1 MASFRVNGVE
11 GLDLTYERK
20 AQLSDDDLLRIIRA
34 GAEVM
39 RERLREKAA
48 LEKVS
53 RALKEDLA
61 DSFKLFERKES
72 GNPFILVSPAGKHR
86 PNGRGIRE
94 RKSDPKRKGKT
105 NAAVAFV
112 LEYGSPRHN
121 ATHFMEEC
129 VEASTPEVIAAMEA
143 EFSKL
148 MDERGL

>member
-39 RERLREKAA
+39 RERLREKVLAVCT
-48 LEKVS
+48 EYS
-53 RALKEDLA
+53 GDLA
-61 DSFKLFERKES
+61 DSFKLFVRKES

>member
-39 RERLREKAA
+39 RERLREKVLA
-48 LEKVS
+48 VFTQHS
-53 RALKEDLA
+53 GDLA

-86 PNGRGIRE
+86 PNGRGIRD
-94 RKSDPKRKGKT
+94 RKSDPKRKGKM
-105 NAAVAFV
+105 NAEVAFV

>member
-39 RERLREKAA
+39 RERLREKVLA
-48 LEKVS
+48 VFTQHS
-53 RALKEDLA
+53 GDLS

-86 PNGRGIRE
+86 PNGRGIRD

-105 NAAVAFV
+105 NAEVAFV

>member
-39 RERLREKAA
+39 RERLREKVLA
-48 LEKVS
+48 VFTQHS
-53 RALKEDLA
+53 GDLA
-61 DSFKLFERKES
+61 DSFKLFELKES

>member
-34 GAEVM
+34 G
-39 RERLREKAA
+39 
-48 LEKVS
+48 
-53 RALKEDLA
+53 DLA

-86 PNGRGIRE
+86 PNGRGIRD

-105 NAAVAFV
+105 NAEVAFV

>member
-1 MASFRVNGVE
+1 MLAARRWVEQPASKRGPAYWK
-11 GLDLTYERK
+11 GRALRK
-20 AQLSDDDLLRIIRA
+20 GRTRWQCGSQLRIR
-34 GAEVM
+34 
-39 RERLREKAA
+39 
-48 LEKVS
+48 
-53 RALKEDLA
+53 D
-61 DSFKLFERKES
+61 
-72 GNPFILVSPAGKHR
+72 
-86 PNGRGIRE
+86 

-105 NAAVAFV
+105 NAEVAFV

>member
-39 RERLREKAA
+39 RERLREKVLA
-48 LEKVS
+48 VFTQHS
-53 RALKEDLA
+53 GDLA

-86 PNGRGIRE
+86 PNGRGIRD

-105 NAAVAFV
+105 NAEVAFV
-112 LEYGSPRHN
+112 LEYDSPRHN

>member
-39 RERLREKAA
+39 RERLREKVLA
-48 LEKVS
+48 VFTQHS
-53 RALKEDLA
+53 GDLA

-72 GNPFILVSPAGKHR
+72 GNPFILVIPAGKHR
-86 PNGRGIRE
+86 PNGRGIRD

-105 NAAVAFV
+105 NAEVAFV

>member
-39 RERLREKAA
+39 RERLREKVLA
-48 LEKVS
+48 VFTQPS
-53 RALKEDLA
+53 GDLA

-86 PNGRGIRE
+86 PNGRGIRD

-105 NAAVAFV
+105 NAEVAFV

>member
-39 RERLREKAA
+39 RERLREKILAVFA
-48 LEKVS
+48 QHS
-53 RALKEDLA
+53 GDLA

-86 PNGRGIRE
+86 PNGRGIRD

-105 NAAVAFV
+105 NAEVAFV

-129 VEASTPEVIAAMEA
+129 VEASTPEVISAMEA

>member
-39 RERLREKAA
+39 RERLREKVLA
-48 LEKVS
+48 VFTQHS
-53 RALKEDLA
+53 GDLA
-61 DSFKLFERKES
+61 YSFKLFERKES

-86 PNGRGIRE
+86 PNGRGIRD

-105 NAAVAFV
+105 NAEVAFV

-129 VEASTPEVIAAMEA
+129 VEASTPELIAAMEA

>member
-39 RERLREKAA
+39 RERLREKVLA
-48 LEKVS
+48 VFTQHS
-53 RALKEDLA
+53 GDLA
-61 DSFKLFERKES
+61 ESFKLFERKES

>member
-39 RERLREKAA
+39 RERLREKVLAVFTQHA
-48 LEKVS
+48 G
-53 RALKEDLA
+53 DLA

-86 PNGRGIRE
+86 PNGRGIRD

-105 NAAVAFV
+105 NAEVAFV

>member
-1 MASFRVNGVE
+1 MATFKVNGVE

-39 RERLREKAA
+39 RDRLREKVQA
-48 LEKVS
+48 VFIQHS
-53 RALKEDLA
+53 GDLA
-61 DSFKLFERKES
+61 NSFKLFPQKDEGNPVIVVSPS
-72 GNPFILVSPAGKHR
+72 GNHS
-86 PNGRGIRE
+86 PNGRGIRK
-94 RKSDPKRKGKT
+94 RKSNAKRKTKT
-105 NAAVAFV
+105 NAEVAFV
-112 LEYGSPRHN
+112 LEHGSPRHK

-143 EFSKL
+143 EFSKI